1 MNYTEKIRK
10 AKWNMPVRIISK
22 IKRIII
28 KKFEFYQISSDFQNN
43 KMKEEGFDREKGLAK
58 LNGVLNKLFGKA
70 YDENDGMFSEHL
82 VLLAAI
88 SVGYQIK
95 NILEIGTFDGRT
107 ALILSYLFPE
117 SKITTIDLPSQDQAF
132 SGSYGRENQVESF
145 TKKRNENL
153 DKAKNV
159 VFREM
164 NSIALVNSND
174 NYDLIWIDGAHG
186 YPVVAMDIINA
197 YRNCKEEGIILID
210 DIWTDVNV
218 SDKLYKSSGGY
229 ESLNVLLDAN
239 LIKKFLLFHKRL
251 GGIYN
256 YPEAKK
262 YVGMFRKKSWQMTKS

>member
-1 MNYTEKIRK
+1 MNYIEKIRK
-10 AKWNMPVRIISK
+10 AKWNIRSRIISK
-22 IKRIII
+22 IKRAII
-28 KKFEFYQISSDFQNN
+28 KKCGFYRVPSDSQNN

-58 LNGVLNKLFGKA
+58 LNCVLNKLFGKD

-107 ALILSYLFPE
+107 AVILSYLFPD
-117 SKITTIDLPSQDQAF
+117 SRITTIDLPSQDQIF
-132 SGSYGRENQVESF
+132 SESYGRENQVESF
-145 TKKRNENL
+145 AKKRNENL
-153 DKAKNV
+153 AKAKNI
-159 VFREM
+159 VFTEM
-164 NSIALVNSND
+164 NSIALVNSNEK
-174 NYDLIWIDGAHG
+174 YDLIWIDGAHG

-197 YRNCKEEGIILID
+197 YRNCSEEGIILID

-218 SDKLYKSSGGY
+218 SDKMYKSSGGY

-239 LIKKFLLFHKRL
+239 LIKKFVLFYKRL

-262 YVGMFRKKSWQMTKS
+262 YVGMFRK